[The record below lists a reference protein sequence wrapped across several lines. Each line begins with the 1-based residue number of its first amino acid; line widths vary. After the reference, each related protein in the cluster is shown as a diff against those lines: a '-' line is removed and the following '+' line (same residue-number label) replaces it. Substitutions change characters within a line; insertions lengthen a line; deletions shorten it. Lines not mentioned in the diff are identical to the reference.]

1 MYPCTMT
8 DNPADIGASQPHDAA
23 LLDALAKLTGDT
35 LSAQLTGV
43 LEACRQSLT
52 DLAGST
58 PLLTEQQFY
67 VDALR
72 ELCLNQ
78 DRVRRDFL
86 AGVQANFDRMGAT
99 AAKAPAAQRISA
111 DSLQLVTHEDIEQ
124 HVLAASFS
132 AHARAR
138 TQPARTHLQERL
150 RQLCPMLIVD
160 NDNPLDPSLL
170 TNTFLGAC
178 APLGR
183 ELRVLRPLCS
193 QFEAGLL
200 AHLQDLYE
208 AANQLLIDAG
218 VLPDRSARSLGNPRT
233 PAGDSSPTP
242 GNASDASATGG
253 AGSSAAIAL
262 REISELLAGLRGTG
276 ALATPSGP
284 GSRSNG
290 SMAVASSEGLIKL
303 VADLQ
308 GQSTWLGSSGMELPD
323 IRQALTSISAQ
334 LGDVRLSTPDQDT
347 ISLIT
352 LFFDTVNADRNLPLE
367 IQSLISRL
375 QLPILRLALQ
385 ERSFFADAAH
395 PARQLID
402 LMARTG
408 LGWDAEKTDS
418 QDTLLAELRAVVEE
432 VLASDS
438 NTETYRKACERVQ
451 EQAARTELRAR
462 KVERRT
468 AERADA
474 EARTNAAREAVY
486 GALRARM
493 DGTDLPAPVVD
504 FLLQDWQ
511 RVMQLFYLRK
521 GSDSPEWSSSV
532 DVVDELIDS
541 IRSPTGDRQ
550 QTSEMARQSL
560 YATLAAGLGQTQSHT
575 ADAEAR
581 VNLIR
586 DLHRSLLEAG
596 HAVPALVAGIRISPP
611 PGIPPRDA
619 PHSDPLADGQSIGE
633 VLMFESLQKA
643 DAIAVGTWFE
653 YLDPRSGSSRRCKL
667 SSRIEESRTLI
678 FSNRSGATVW
688 EKSRKLFAY
697 ELQISFLR
705 PIQDSPLVDRTLDT
719 IAETLRQTTP

>member
-8 DNPADIGASQPHDAA
+8 DNPADIGVPQPHSAA
-23 LLDALAKLTGDT
+23 LLDALARLTGDT

-43 LEACRQSLT
+43 LEGCRESLVE
-52 DLAGST
+52 LAGST
-58 PLLTEQQFY
+58 PLLTEQRLY
-67 VDALR
+67 LDALG
-72 ELCLNQ
+72 ELSRHQ
-78 DRVRRDFL
+78 DRVRSDFRL
-86 AGVQANFDRMGAT
+86 GVQASFDRMGAM
-99 AAKAPAAQRISA
+99 AAKTPAAQRISA
-111 DSLQLVTHEDIEQ
+111 DSLQLVAHEHIEQ
-124 HVLAASFS
+124 HVLAASVS
-132 AHARAR
+132 ARAR
-138 TQPARTHLQERL
+138 ATTQLARTHLQERL
-150 RQLCPMLIVD
+150 RQLCPMPIQD
-160 NDNPLDPSLL
+160 NDIPLDPRIL

-178 APLGR
+178 APLGH

-218 VLPDRSARSLGNPRT
+218 VLPDLSARSLGNPRT
-233 PAGDSSPTP
+233 RAGESSPTP

-262 REISELLAGLRGTG
+262 REISERLAGLRGSG
-276 ALATPSGP
+276 APAAPIDP
-284 GSRSNG
+284 GGRSTA

-451 EQAARTELRAR
+451 EYAARTELRAR

-468 AERADA
+468 AERAEAD
-474 EARTNAAREAVY
+474 ARTNAAREAVY

-541 IRSPTGDRQ
+541 VRSPTGDRQ

-560 YATLAAGLGQTQSHT
+560 YATLTAGLGQTQSHT

-581 VNLIR
+581 VDLIR
-586 DLHRSLLEAG
+586 DLHRSLLETG
-596 HAVPALVAGIRISPP
+596 HAGPALVAGIRISPP
-611 PGIPPRDA
+611 PGIPPREA
-619 PHSDPLADGQSIGE
+619 PRSDPLAGGQPIGE

-653 YLDPRSGSSRRCKL
+653 YVDPRSGSSRRCKL

-697 ELQISFLR
+697 ELQISFLL

>member
-1 MYPCTMT
+1 MT

-23 LLDALAKLTGDT
+23 LLDALARLTGDT

-58 PLLTEQQFY
+58 PLLAEQQFY

-78 DRVRRDFL
+78 DRVSRDFL
-86 AGVQANFDRMGAT
+86 AGVQANFDRLGAT

-111 DSLQLVTHEDIEQ
+111 DSLQLVAHEEIEQ

-132 AHARAR
+132 ARARAR
-138 TQPARTHLQERL
+138 TQLARRHLQERL
-150 RQLCPMLIVD
+150 QQVCPMLIMD

-183 ELRVLRPLCS
+183 ELRVLRPVCS
-193 QFEAGLL
+193 QFETGLL

-208 AANQLLIDAG
+208 AANQLLRDAG
-218 VLPDRSARSLGNPRT
+218 VLPDLAVSAPGNPRT
-233 PAGDSSPTP
+233 RAGEAATP
-242 GNASDASATGG
+242 DQASDARGPGDVGKTPG
-253 AGSSAAIAL
+253 AGSSAAITL
-262 REISELLAGLRGTG
+262 GEINALLAGLRDTG
-276 ALATPSGP
+276 APAAPIDP
-284 GSRSNG
+284 GGRSI
-290 SMAVASSEGLIKL
+290 SSITVASSEGLIRL

-408 LGWDAEKTDS
+408 LGWDTEKTDS

-581 VNLIR
+581 VDLIR

-611 PGIPPRDA
+611 PGIPPRNA
-619 PHSDPLADGQSIGE
+619 PHSDPLANGQPIGE

-653 YLDPRSGSSRRCKL
+653 YVDPRSGSSRRCKL

-719 IAETLRQTTP
+719 IAETLRQATP